1 MSTTDN
7 QSLLERAAKVI
18 HADSRAVLATL
29 DSLGDAFVAVAREIV
44 ACNGKI
50 IVTGSGTS
58 GTIAQRAAHLLSVGG
73 SPAFYLS
80 PADGLHGGL
89 GVIQPED
96 MVIALSKGG
105 SSAELNEF
113 CSRARTLGKSLTV
126 ITATDGTPLTRNADH
141 VILMTLEQDA
151 DLGGVL
157 ATGSTLA
164 TSAIIDAL
172 IDVARVARGY
182 SWEKVLF
189 THPSGAVGRNAG
201 KTLERL
207 GSADGR

>member
-1 MSTTDN
+1 MSEIKRH
-7 QSLLERAAKVI
+7 LFLERAATVI
-18 HADSRAVLATL
+18 RAESQAVLAML
-29 DSLGDAFVAVAREIV
+29 DSLDDGFVAAAREIV
-44 ACNGKI
+44 DCRGKI

-105 SSAELNEF
+105 CSTELNEF
-113 CSRARTLGKSLTV
+113 CSRARTLGKCVIV
-126 ITATDGTPLTRNADH
+126 ITATDATPLTRNADH
-141 VILMTLEQDA
+141 IILMKLEQDA

-172 IDVARVARGY
+172 IDVARIARGY

-189 THPSGAVGRNAG
+189 THPSGAVGRNREE
-201 KTLERL
+201 TLERL
-207 GSADGR
+207 ASKEK